1 MNIRKIIGLVLLAI
15 AVLAAFVG
23 IPYAAVILAV
33 LGIPIGIMAA
43 ADAHVRLLVSALA
56 VNVLAH
62 SFDALPAV
70 GPYVGSII
78 VNIGIGIAG
87 AALAIVFKNIYLRLT
102 E

>member
-1 MNIRKIIGLVLLAI
+1 MNTRKIVGLVSLAL
-15 AVLAAFVG
+15 AVLAAFVS

-33 LGIPIGIMAA
+33 LGIPIGLMAA
-43 ADAHVRLLVSALA
+43 GDAHVRVLVSALA
-56 VNVLAH
+56 INMLGHA
-62 SFDALPAV
+62 FDAIPGV

-78 VNIGIGIAG
+78 VNIGIGFAG